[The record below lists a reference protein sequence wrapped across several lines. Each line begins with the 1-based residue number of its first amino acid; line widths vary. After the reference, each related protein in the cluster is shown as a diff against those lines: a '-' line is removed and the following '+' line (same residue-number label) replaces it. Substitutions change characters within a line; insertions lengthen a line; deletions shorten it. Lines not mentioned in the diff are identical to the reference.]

1 MFRSERAAEAV
12 LIAGGGRAI
21 LLQIANP
28 AIGHGVAHHSDF
40 THRPLD
46 RLHATLTYVYAV
58 SSGTPEELNE
68 VRRRVNQAHAV
79 VRSTHSDAE
88 ATAEH
93 PAYNAF
99 TPELQLWVAA
109 TLYDSAM
116 TVHNRIFGPLSDTE
130 ADAIYQDYAA
140 LGAELQVPRSLWPAD
155 RAAFEV
161 YWNEQL
167 ALLRTDATTRNVA
180 RELLHPRS
188 GPLWLRA
195 AMPLGRLLTTGF
207 LPPKLRPAFELQW
220 TPRDQKRFDRLMAF
234 LSVVYPRLPRSLRTW
249 PKDHYLRALQASMTQ
264 AAASSDRMPSDSS
277 ARD

>member
-1 MFRSERAAEAV
+1 MFRQNKAGEAI

-58 SSGTPEELNE
+58 SFGTPEELHA
-68 VRRRVNQAHAV
+68 VRRRVNQAHAA
-79 VRSTHSDAE
+79 VRSAHTDSDAS
-88 ATAEH
+88 AEH

-116 TVHNRIFGPLSDTE
+116 TVHNRVFGPLSD
-130 ADAIYQDYAA
+130 ADADAMYHDYAA
-140 LGAELQVPRSLWPAD
+140 LGSELQVPTALWPTD
-155 RAAFEV
+155 RAAFTV

-167 ALLRTDATTRNVA
+167 GQLRTDAITRDVA
-180 RELLHPRS
+180 AQLLHPRS
-188 GPLWLRA
+188 GPVWLRA
-195 AMPLGRLLTTGF
+195 AMPLGRLLTAGF
-207 LPPKLRPAFELQW
+207 LPPDVRDAFELPW
-220 TPRDQKRFDRLMAF
+220 TPRDQRRFDRLMRF
-234 LSVVYPRLPRSLRTW
+234 SSVVYPALPRAIRHW
-249 PKDHYLRALQASMTQ
+249 PKNHYLRALRASM
-264 AAASSDRMPSDSS
+264 A
-277 ARD
+277 